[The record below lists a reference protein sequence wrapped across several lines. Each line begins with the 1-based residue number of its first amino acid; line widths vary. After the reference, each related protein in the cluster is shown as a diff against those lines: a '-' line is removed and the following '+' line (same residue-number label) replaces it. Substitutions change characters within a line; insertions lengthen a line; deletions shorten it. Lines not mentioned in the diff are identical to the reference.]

1 MISQTIAKNE
11 KRAQYLKRAIHVE
24 IQLVVLIFV
33 LFFVLALTVR
43 LSMPALIIFVVIGF
57 AFLVSI
63 QDARRRLAKLRPP
76 QTVTDENPYKAPES
90 NIATDSEI
98 SETKYNHL
106 TKGQKLIMIRQ
117 QKLLTR
123 VRVSSFWI
131 GVFLVAGGALS
142 LVYLAMSIVQVIEG
156 PGQSGLIKWLM
167 VSINNELVMNG
178 VINERTFELHISEV
192 FHYMFLGI
200 IGLIM
205 LNILAIVV
213 NTLISGGIELI
224 VFSAKGERKEN
235 EKYKSNE

>member
-1 MISQTIAKNE
+1 M
-11 KRAQYLKRAIHVE
+11 
-24 IQLVVLIFV
+24 
-33 LFFVLALTVR
+33 
-43 LSMPALIIFVVIGF
+43 
-57 AFLVSI
+57 
-63 QDARRRLAKLRPP
+63 
-76 QTVTDENPYKAPES
+76 TDENPYKAPES

-192 FHYMFLGI
+192 FQYMFLGI